1 MPPTEDQEL
10 FRAAESGDSARVE
23 KLLKSGDNPVVADK
37 YGNTPLMLACEFG
50 HAKSV
55 GLLLRHNAL
64 VSDRNHHGE
73 AALIFAS
80 VGGHTLCA
88 QQLLDARANVNEADA
103 ENHTPLIRAAQFGHD
118 AVVRLLCRRGAD
130 VTASTSTT
138 GDTALMLAARP
149 GHFRA
154 VQFLLVRGALV
165 PLLSSRSPVRPALL
179 YALAST
185 QARGVRAQQQG
196 RLSSA
201 LSLPAHHNTDNLH
214 SSLTFVRAHS
224 ALSLF
229 LSVWQSHSADANA
242 QNAAGSSA
250 LQMAAE
256 KGHGDVQLL
265 LEGVE
270 FEDDSDDDESAETLD

>member
-1 MPPTEDQEL
+1 MILLLLTDFEPAVPTATHPQIQFVGGAPPAPRPPARGWPRLARETAPRFTPSPRTPAQAIMPPTEDQEL

-185 QARGVRAQQQG
+185 QARGVRA
-196 RLSSA
+196 A
-201 LSLPAHHNTDNLH
+201 
-214 SSLTFVRAHS
+214 
-224 ALSLF
+224 
-229 LSVWQSHSADANA
+229 
-242 QNAAGSSA
+242 AAGAAFECFVVACSS
-250 LQMAAE
+250 QYR
-256 KGHGDVQLL
+256 
-265 LEGVE
+265 
-270 FEDDSDDDESAETLD
+270 